1 MSAPISWDLP
11 VPFTVTFDVQADDID
26 AYDHVNNT
34 VYLHWIDAIAWA
46 HSDAVGMTTAYCQ
59 SIGKGFAVHRHE
71 IDYLRSAHL
80 GDRVQV
86 STWIVKMD
94 GKLRSDRR
102 FQIVREQT
110 GETLV
115 RARTQYICT
124 DLKSGRPS
132 RMPDAFKTA
141 YRVDPRVQD
150 AVIALDQ

>member
-11 VPFTVTFDVQADDID
+11 APFTVVFDVQPDDID

-34 VYLHWIDAIAWA
+34 VYLRWIDAIAWA
-46 HSDAVGMTTAYCQ
+46 HSDAAGMTTVYCQ

-71 IDYLRSAHL
+71 IDYLRSAHF
-80 GDRVQV
+80 GDRVHV

-115 RARTQYICT
+115 RARTEYICT
-124 DLKSGRPS
+124 DLKSGRPT
-132 RMPDAFKTA
+132 RIPDAFKTA
-141 YRVDPRVQD
+141 YRVDPQIQK
-150 AVIALDQ
+150 AVAALEQ

>member
-1 MSAPISWDLP
+1 MSAPISWDFP
-11 VPFTVTFDVQADDID
+11 VPFTVVFDVQPDDID

-34 VYLHWIDAIAWA
+34 VYLRWIDAIAWA
-46 HSDAVGMTTAYCQ
+46 HSDAAGMTTAYCQ

-71 IDYLRSAHL
+71 IDYLRPAHL
-80 GDRVQV
+80 GDQVHV

-115 RARTQYICT
+115 RARTEYICT
-124 DLKSGRPS
+124 DLKSGRPT
-132 RMPDAFKTA
+132 RIPDAFKTA
-141 YRVDPRVQD
+141 YRVDPRIQE
-150 AVIALDQ
+150 AVLASEQ